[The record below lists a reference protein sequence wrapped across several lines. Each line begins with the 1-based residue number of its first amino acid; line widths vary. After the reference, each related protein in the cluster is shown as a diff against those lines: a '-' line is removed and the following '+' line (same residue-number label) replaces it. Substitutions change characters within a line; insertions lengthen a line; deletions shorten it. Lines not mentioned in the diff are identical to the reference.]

1 MVVAIFPV
9 NASNNTLELPLTINP
24 LLQDGVEKGSRINPW
39 ISSDKEYYSEIT
51 FSDFITKLKLKP
63 DVQAKKAIY
72 PLFLLILAA
81 KLDGLSRHDFKFLQR
96 SKWSINMTADDF
108 ANVSADIALPVK
120 DNVTL
125 IAVQKAMFKVLEKR
139 FQFTTE
145 EVAEGL
151 NRSKV
156 EIYSC
161 LEPGWIKIVHFITQ
175 KNIFR
180 LTQAYD
186 IPPSYIAKSLNM
198 TLVELEDSTLPQLEV
213 ILNEKLHIIKG
224 W

>member
-151 NRSKV
+151 NMSKV

-198 TLVELEDSTLPQLEV
+198 TLVELENSTLPQLEV